1 MRRLMSV
8 LLGTSSLFALAGAG
22 SAADMPTKAPIVAAA
37 APFSWTGCYVGGHVG
52 WAWGQKDVSA
62 GEILPNFDTQFRG
75 FGADIDGFLGG
86 VQAGCNHQLSPSW
99 VIGVEGQ
106 FSWSDIKGDFSTD
119 PFLFA
124 KSAGRGTFTAK
135 TDWIG
140 TLAARVGY
148 AWDRWMIYGKVGIA
162 WAHDKYS
169 LVRTEPVDPF
179 SVTASETRTGWML
192 GAGVE
197 YAFYSNWSAK
207 LDYNFLDFGNE
218 RITLLGTFRGTNR
231 VTPAVDIDQQVHLVK
246 FGLNYRFNWG
256 AVTARY

>member
-1 MRRLMSV
+1 MWNCDTKV
-8 LLGTSSLFALAGAG
+8 DGLA
-22 SAADMPTKAPIVAAA
+22 T
-37 APFSWTGCYVGGHVG
+37 F
-52 WAWGQKDVSA
+52 
-62 GEILPNFDTQFRG
+62 
-75 FGADIDGFLGG
+75 
-86 VQAGCNHQLSPSW
+86 
-99 VIGVEGQ
+99 
-106 FSWSDIKGDFSTD
+106 
-119 PFLFA
+119 
-124 KSAGRGTFTAK
+124 AGRFGLTSNQ
-135 TDWIG
+135 
-140 TLAARVGY
+140 TLVYVKGGA
-148 AWDRWMIYGKVGIA
+148 A

-207 LDYNFLDFGNE
+207 LEYNFLDFGNE